1 MKLLMENWRK
11 YLIERETDQIYSEII
26 DFLAAAFADKKNYEF
41 LDDEEAES
49 YGEEKIDFSDPKNEV
64 AIARNDASTGA
75 PTHFA
80 IRAYGDVVS
89 GLLQQERIDIG
100 PFQRFK
106 RVTVLTPNIS
116 EIISVFDSEGNQYYE
131 VDYLAQDTI
140 FEEISNNAANDPT
153 LHQYNNETPYL
164 LKLKHV
170 PRRFISR
177 VGNFLVRYVGGVINI
192 KDCTSGYRAIKS
204 SFLRD
209 LDFSYLS
216 TRGYSFQSS
225 LICDLGWQGAII
237 AEIPIIFNSRKAG
250 DSKLSL
256 RDQIEF
262 LQNIPRLG
270 FRNIEDFFKYS
281 LVGFSGVFINLGIYA
296 FLTRYYNFS
305 EAIAPLLSIEAA
317 LISNFLLNNFWT
329 FGSRSNQS
337 RVRVKFIKFHLVSG
351 LGALINY
358 LVFLLLFFF
367 LEVHDIFAN
376 LIGIAFAA
384 VVNYLINSNWTWKDN
399 K

>member
-1 MKLLMENWRK
+1 VVRDLDINTLANQQNICFVLPTYNEEGTIESIIAQIKAEEKKQNIYKFSILVVDDNSIDQTQAIVKKVIDSTENI
-11 YLIERETDQIYSEII
+11 YLITGQKKGLGDAYKRGFLFALDTLEAVVIFQMDSDGQHEASII
-26 DFLAAAFADKKNYEF
+26 PEF
-41 LDDEEAES
+41 LKEIKAGKDVVIGS
-49 YGEEKIDFSDPKNEV
+49 RFIPGGSTPDFSLF
-64 AIARNDASTGA
+64 R
-75 PTHFA
+75 
-80 IRAYGDVVS
+80 
-89 GLLQQERIDIG
+89 LL
-100 PFQRFK
+100 
-106 RVTVLTPNIS
+106 
-116 EIISVFDSEGNQYYE
+116 
-131 VDYLAQDTI
+131 
-140 FEEISNNAANDPT
+140 
-153 LHQYNNETPYL
+153 
-164 LKLKHV
+164 
-170 PRRFISR
+170 ISR
-177 VGNFLVRYVGGVINI
+177 VGNLLVRYAGGVVNI

-225 LICDLGWQGAII
+225 LICDLAWRGAVIS
-237 AEIPIIFNSRKAG
+237 EIPIIFKSRKAG

-262 LQNIPRLG
+262 LLNIPRLG
-270 FRNIEDFFKYS
+270 FRNIEDFVKYS
-281 LVGFSGVFINLGIYA
+281 LVGFSGVLINLGIYA

-337 RVRVKFIKFHLVSG
+337 RVRVKFLKFHLVSG

-358 LVFLLLFFF
+358 LVFLLLFFV
-367 LEVHDIFAN
+367 LEIHDIFAN